1 MPVYKIKK
9 PDKEDAEKT
18 FIGNCAGKIIFL
30 SMREFHLVDTLPA
43 GYCQPSNKSRTLRRA
58 VTIKSYGFCL
68 SDHCESNLALLNLYN
83 LSLLS
88 NHSFFNPVVVE
99 YLGS

>member
-43 GYCQPSNKSRTLRRA
+43 G
-58 VTIKSYGFCL
+58 
-68 SDHCESNLALLNLYN
+68 
-83 LSLLS
+83 
-88 NHSFFNPVVVE
+88 
-99 YLGS
+99 

>member
-30 SMREFHLVDTLPA
+30 SLW
-43 GYCQPSNKSRTLRRA
+43 
-58 VTIKSYGFCL
+58 
-68 SDHCESNLALLNLYN
+68 ESPKVHGLDLN
-83 LSLLS
+83 
-88 NHSFFNPVVVE
+88 
-99 YLGS
+99 